1 MNSFHRFHWSRL
13 TRTLSTSYVT
23 SNVIISPLISPGS
36 RYFWFIDSCV
46 GFHGKNPYGSLIVD
60 SHYYNGPFTSL
71 IMDSGHFSFQWHS
84 VQQHRKTYRYSNH
97 WQEFP
102 HQTSLQTVC
111 AKAKAHNTG
120 KDSTKTQPW
129 HELRKYIYSP
139 ARTHTHDDVGMQCL
153 HNTPTTKTATGHH
166 DVRHT
171 GQRML
176 HWNSW
181 SGADLLQWTNV
192 FLQNVFFFTHMLT
205 ISHLQCCLI
214 HNIL

>member
-60 SHYYNGPFTSL
+60 SHNYNGPFTSL

-84 VQQHRKTYRYSNH
+84 VQQHRKMYRYSNH

-111 AKAKAHNTG
+111 AKAKAHKTG

-139 ARTHTHDDVGMQCL
+139 ARTHTHTQHMMMWECNVCIIHLPPKPPADIMMSDIQVRECC
-153 HNTPTTKTATGHH
+153 TETADQEQTYF
-166 DVRHT
+166 
-171 GQRML
+171 
-176 HWNSW
+176 SE
-181 SGADLLQWTNV
+181 
-192 FLQNVFFFTHMLT
+192 
-205 ISHLQCCLI
+205 
-214 HNIL
+214 